1 MGAALIAVRPAVSPW
16 YFADFRLD
24 RSVDDTVEAAYAAAR
39 ANKTVTRARDV
50 ETTGFASSEIEHY
63 RRGMPADLIRGRDR
77 FAGENATNPG

>member
-1 MGAALIAVRPAVSPW
+1 MSWKVLLTLLFFAILSAALIAVRPAVSPW

-50 ETTGFASSEIEHY
+50 ETTGFASK
-63 RRGMPADLIRGRDR
+63 
-77 FAGENATNPG
+77 